1 MPLVTGTAMVPMTP
15 EEQWQ
20 QQKEKMLAW
29 VRTGFAVAAILVI
42 QLNPERITRFP
53 LLSQISLFS
62 FLVYSLAVLFLTK
75 KEKIGSGRIG
85 VATTCLDFLWVT
97 LLVFSTGA
105 SRTPFFVFYLFPV
118 ITASSRWG
126 VRGGLVASL
135 VGVILWG
142 LVRFSPGWPN
152 PLGIDTFII
161 RSIYLVVLGYIF
173 GFISEF
179 ENKQNQRLMALNKT
193 AAEAATQE
201 ERRRIARELHDRL
214 LQVLASLTLRL
225 EACRRHLIETPKE
238 LSSELELME
247 QAARSSMEEIR
258 RFLAGKESQDFTPGT
273 LIERLKEEMRF
284 LRDGLGL
291 HVVVESDPEELTL
304 PSQVEQEIYYVLREG
319 LRNIARHAQASR
331 SEITLKRREREIQGS
346 LEDDGVGFNLETA
359 KHDHGF
365 GLVAME
371 ERIKKLGG
379 SLSIQTFPGRGTK
392 ISFTALLKD
401 ETTDPR

>member
-1 MPLVTGTAMVPMTP
+1 
-15 EEQWQ
+15 
-20 QQKEKMLAW
+20 

-42 QLNPERITRFP
+42 QLNPERIARFP
-53 LLSQISLFS
+53 LLSQVSLFS
-62 FLVYSLAVLFLTK
+62 FLAYSLAVLYLTK

-97 LLVFSTGA
+97 LLVLSTGA

-135 VGVILWG
+135 VGVLLWG

-152 PLGIDTFII
+152 PLGMDTFII

-179 ENKQNQRLMALNKT
+179 ENRQNQKLMALYRT
-193 AAEAATQE
+193 AGEAATQE

-225 EACRRHLIETPKE
+225 EACRKHLIETPKD
-238 LSSELELME
+238 LSHELELME
-247 QAARSSMEEIR
+247 QSTRGSMEEIR
-258 RFLAGKESQDFTPGT
+258 RFLAGKDTQDFMPGT
-273 LIERLKEEMRF
+273 LIEKLKEEMKF

-291 HVVVESDPEELTL
+291 RVVLESDPEDLAL
-304 PSQVEQEIYYVLREG
+304 PSQVEQEIFYVLREG
-319 LRNIARHAQASR
+319 LRNIARHAHASTVDILLKQVGT
-331 SEITLKRREREIQGS
+331 EIHGS
-346 LEDDGVGFNLETA
+346 LEDDGVGFDLSAA
-359 KHDHGF
+359 KNGTSF
-365 GLVAME
+365 GLGVMD
-371 ERIKKLGG
+371 ERIRKLGG
-379 SLSIQTFPGRGTK
+379 SLSIETSAGRGTT
-392 ISFTALLKD
+392 ISFSAPLKAESAAAEYRD
-401 ETTDPR
+401 G